1 MFKYLFLSWY
11 VLMSTTKGGEETT
24 EITKS
29 IVIDASP
36 ELVFKNITD
45 PKELTSWFAH
55 HAVMEPTEGGKMK
68 LSFYKDSSS

>member
-36 ELVFKNITD
+36 D
-45 PKELTSWFAH
+45 
-55 HAVMEPTEGGKMK
+55 
-68 LSFYKDSSS
+68 Y